1 MSVVI
6 SQPMLFPWVGML
18 EQIRLA
24 DSYVHYSDVQFSK
37 GSFVNRVQV
46 KTAQGTKWMTIPV
59 SITLGQRIDATRID
73 ESRDWRQS
81 HLAML
86 TDAYG
91 RCPHFDDMM
100 AIVCSVY
107 GDAAADIGSLSEASV
122 MAVCRYFG
130 LERDR
135 TFLRSG
141 ALGIE
146 GASSRRVLDIVLA
159 LGGRR
164 YVTGHGAR
172 NYLDHGLFEE
182 AGVRVEYMDYQRLP
196 YPQQHGQFTPYVSVL
211 DLIANCGP
219 EGRRFICS
227 GSVYWKEFI
236 DGSE

>member
-1 MSVVI
+1 MNVVI

-18 EQIRLA
+18 EQVRLA

-37 GSFVNRVQV
+37 GSFVNRVQI
-46 KTAQGTKWMTIPV
+46 KTAQGIKWMTVPV
-59 SITLGQRIDATRID
+59 GIKLGQRIDETRID
-73 ESRDWRQS
+73 GSRDWRKS
-81 HLAML
+81 HLSVLA
-86 TDAYG
+86 DAYG
-91 RCPHFDDMM
+91 TCPHFNDMM
-100 AIVCSVY
+100 AIVRAVY
-107 GDAAADIGSLSEASV
+107 DDTHADIGSLSEASL
-122 MAVCRYFG
+122 MAVCGYFG
-130 LERDR
+130 LESHRR
-135 TFLRSG
+135 FMHSN
-141 ALGIE
+141 ALGID
-146 GASSRRVLDIVLA
+146 GASSSRVLDIVLA

-164 YVTGHGAR
+164 YITGHGAR

-219 EGRRFICS
+219 EGRKFICS